1 MWLQYETLY
10 IYITDSIVSQV
21 NSFKDLA
28 CFDLD
33 WTLVRPQSSK
43 FPRNSQDNVIM
54 ENRVKKLKD
63 LISTG
68 YTIVI
73 YTNQKVNKREPLQ
86 SKINRIKDVAAKFE
100 KEGIPFVL
108 LMATEE
114 DKYRKPNKG
123 MWDYTLL
130 LMPLI
135 KSGFYCGDAAGRP
148 KDFSDS
154 DLNFAKNI
162 GLSFHLPE
170 DMFK

>member
-1 MWLQYETLY
+1 
-10 IYITDSIVSQV
+10 
-21 NSFKDLA
+21 
-28 CFDLD
+28 
-33 WTLVRPQSSK
+33 
-43 FPRNSQDNVIM
+43 
-54 ENRVKKLKD
+54 
-63 LISTG
+63 
-68 YTIVI
+68 
-73 YTNQKVNKREPLQ
+73 
-86 SKINRIKDVAAKFE
+86 
-100 KEGIPFVL
+100 
-108 LMATEE
+108 MATEE